1 MMVQNQHI
9 IKIEGGAIVIQSC
22 DEELANIGIFH
33 NERSTY
39 HHVSIPA
46 LVREWN
52 LVKYSELQP
61 VEYDRILQENKKKV
75 LETVEK
81 LCQSLGT

>member
-1 MMVQNQHI
+1 MVQKQHI
-9 IKIEGGAIVIQSC
+9 IEIEGGAIVIQSC
-22 DEELANIGIFH
+22 DEELANIGVFC
-33 NERSTY
+33 NGLNSY

-61 VEYDRILQENKKKV
+61 DEYDRILQENKTRV

-81 LCQSLGT
+81 LCQS